1 MYTSGLQTR
10 AYKDFPRDQFSGP
23 QFHMNSFLKLCFPKT
38 TLPKI
43 RPVLRVQLPLSHV
56 SFHSHSFSLSYK
68 RRHTSL
74 CVTIAC
80 CPGCKMSRDDK
91 QRGQFTTL
99 NNELRKQKLLTA
111 ARTQQCLFRRV
122 SPIRTFKVI
131 LNIGCFHSLFLSTK
145 LKMTDNNVMTVQES
159 FGALT

>member
-1 MYTSGLQTR
+1 MYTSSLQTR

-38 TLPKI
+38 TPKS

-122 SPIRTFKVI
+122 SLIRTFKVI

>member
-38 TLPKI
+38 TLPKS

>member
-23 QFHMNSFLKLCFPKT
+23 QFHMNSFLKLCFPKIT
-38 TLPKI
+38 PKS

-91 QRGQFTTL
+91 QRGQFTTM

-131 LNIGCFHSLFLSTK
+131 LNIGCFHSLILSTK

>member
-23 QFHMNSFLKLCFPKT
+23 QFHMNSFLKLCFPKIT
-38 TLPKI
+38 PKS

-91 QRGQFTTL
+91 QRGQFTTM

-122 SPIRTFKVI
+122 SPLRTFKVI
-131 LNIGCFHSLFLSTK
+131 LNIGCFHSLILSTK

>member
-1 MYTSGLQTR
+1 MCL
-10 AYKDFPRDQFSGP
+10 AKFSEQQQRGNFGRSSLMFVSLP
-23 QFHMNSFLKLCFPKT
+23 LLLLCLWRWIRS
-38 TLPKI
+38 LPKS